1 MGRKLNNM
9 KNTTL
14 ENLSFNEIF
23 AVINKLQAENNALK
37 SEMLSLKMKL
47 GSYKNVLGTEQEAQ
61 LAKQAA
67 MVQNE
72 EETLAFEDLVGPMP
86 ADIDDDFTP
95 EMKI

>member
-1 MGRKLNNM
+1 M

-23 AVINKLQAENNALK
+23 AVINKLQEEN
-37 SEMLSLKMKL
+37 ESLKNEITKVKIQL
-47 GSYKNVLGTEQEAQ
+47 GSYKNLLGSEQEAQ

-72 EETLAFEDLVGPMP
+72 EEALRFEDLVADMP
-86 ADIDDDFTP
+86 PNLDDNFTP
-95 EMKI
+95 EMKR